1 MARGGGQAK
10 DDASFALPPFLPTI
24 SIGIQAPKAKGYA
37 LRLKDWPADP
47 KIANKL
53 NQHLSIL
60 KTTVMKKLIFPA
72 VAALALGLASCSS
85 DEVNPGNGGGTVNY
99 AEGGYVRLSI
109 NMPSTKGTRATEA
122 TDDHAN
128 DQFNDGLASEYAVK
142 DATLVLFEG
151 TESGTEAEATFHS
164 AYDLTSSVSMENSA
178 DNQITSMTKIV
189 KKTDNKD
196 HKKKLYALVVLNRN
210 GVTEV
215 VNTSAGT
222 TPVVENGLKVNAG
235 GTVTPI
241 TTSTTF
247 KDFCDLLSKT
257 PATPATGKLL
267 AAPQFASDVSANGI
281 FMTNAP
287 LSEKQGTSADPTGA
301 NVTTLVN
308 VTNSVYKTEKEAQ
321 NAPAADIFVERGVA
335 KVTFSK
341 EGSKGQGQGNLTG
354 VEFTKAGNKMSYEI
368 EGWNL
373 DVTNK
378 SSFLVRHTTNEQFG
392 MNSSFAAAAAGDKFR
407 FVGASP
413 IAAQI
418 GNDGTTPTTST
429 KNYYRT
435 YWGVDPNYDKNT
447 DTYPTEQFN
456 KLVKTPN
463 LSGDFGN
470 SNPQYCYENTFD
482 VAHQNQD
489 QTTRVVVAVKLKHD
503 GATTY
508 SDLYAFNGD
517 RSKLYSLADAKSRIK
532 DAIMHALEG
541 NAAHADLVK
550 SDIEDDDIV
559 LDTRNSATG
568 VVAIKSFKAKDNGA
582 TTKTEFTTG
591 AVFDAVKAEVGEI
604 TMYEKG
610 IAYYPIRI
618 KHFGD
623 QSTPW
628 NVTGQGV
635 TAGNIYPAGPDR
647 NNWFLGRYGVLRN
660 NWYDISVGDIKGVGT
675 PTIPST
681 DNIPDDELYNYISVR
696 INILSWAKRTQH
708 EDL

>member
-1 MARGGGQAK
+1 
-10 DDASFALPPFLPTI
+10 
-24 SIGIQAPKAKGYA
+24 
-37 LRLKDWPADP
+37 
-47 KIANKL
+47 
-53 NQHLSIL
+53 
-60 KTTVMKKLIFPA
+60 MKKLIFPA

-109 NMPSTKGTRATEA
+109 NMPSTKGTRAT
-122 TDDHAN
+122 TSNSKN

-142 DATLVLFEG
+142 DAQLILFEG
-151 TESGTEAEATFHS
+151 ANEANATFHS
-164 AYDLTSSVSMENSA
+164 AYVLLSTSMSMENSA

-189 KKTDNKD
+189 KQTDNKSHSD
-196 HKKKLYALVVLNRN
+196 NLYALVVLNNN

-215 VNTSAGT
+215 VNTPAGT
-222 TPVVENGLKVNAG
+222 TPVVANGLKVVNATA
-235 GTVTPI
+235 GTETQI

-247 KDFCDLLSKT
+247 KDFCDLLSVT

-287 LSEKQGTSADPTGA
+287 LSDKQGISADPKGA

-341 EGSKGQGQGNLTG
+341 EGSNGGGQGNLTG

-559 LDTRNSATG
+559 LDTRNPATG

-604 TMYEKG
+604 TMYKG
-610 IAYYPIRI
+610 GVAYYPIRI

-628 NVTGQGV
+628 NVTGQSV
-635 TAGNIYPAGPDR
+635 TAGKIYPTGTNQ

-696 INILSWAKRTQH
+696 INILSWAKRTQN

>member
-1 MARGGGQAK
+1 
-10 DDASFALPPFLPTI
+10 
-24 SIGIQAPKAKGYA
+24 
-37 LRLKDWPADP
+37 
-47 KIANKL
+47 
-53 NQHLSIL
+53 
-60 KTTVMKKLIFPA
+60 MKKLFFPA
-72 VAALALGLASCSS
+72 VAALAMGLASCSS

-109 NMPSTKGTRATEA
+109 NMPSVKGSRAPEA
-122 TDDHAN
+122 TDEHKN
-128 DQFNDGLASEYAVK
+128 DDFKDGLASEYAVK
-142 DATLVLFEG
+142 NAQLILFEG
-151 TESGTEAEATFHS
+151 TAAGKEEDAVFHS
-164 AYDLTSSVSMENSA
+164 AYDLTTSMSMENTA

-189 KKTDNKD
+189 KKTDNRN
-196 HKKKLYALVVLNRN
+196 HAGKLYALVVLNNN

-215 VNTSAGT
+215 VNTAAGV
-222 TPVVENGLKVNAG
+222 TPAVKNGLKVIA
-235 GTVTPI
+235 TDETETII
-241 TTSTTF
+241 TSATTF
-247 KDFCDLLSKT
+247 KAFCEKLSET
-257 PATPATGKLL
+257 PATAAIGKLL
-267 AAPQFASDVSANGI
+267 PAPKFASSVSANGI

-287 LSEKQGTSADPTGA
+287 LSDKKGITDDPAGA
-301 NVTTLVN
+301 NVITLVN
-308 VTNSVYKTEKEAQ
+308 VTNSVYDTEKEAQ

-341 EGSKGQGQGNLTG
+341 EESKGQGKGNLTG
-354 VEFTKAGNKMSYEI
+354 VEFTKTDNEMNYEI

-378 SSFLVRHTTNEQFG
+378 SSYLVRHTTNEQFG
-392 MNSSFAAAAAGDKFR
+392 LKSSVVTTGDKYR
-407 FVGASP
+407 FVGATP
-413 IAAQI
+413 ITAQI
-418 GNDGTTPTTST
+418 GNDGTGPTTST
-429 KNYYRT
+429 TEYYRT
-435 YWGVDPNYDKNT
+435 YWGVDPNYDK
-447 DTYPTEQFN
+447 DTYSTEQFN

-489 QTTRVVVAVKLKHD
+489 QTTRVVVAVKLKHN
-503 GATTY
+503 GAPTY

-541 NAAHADLVK
+541 NADYANLNK
-550 SDIEDDDIV
+550 TDIEVTFDE
-559 LDTRNSATG
+559 RNETSG
-568 VVAIKSFKAKDNGA
+568 KVAIKEFKAKKDA
-582 TTKTEFTTG
+582 ETTKTSFTSGT
-591 AVFDAVKAEVGEI
+591 VFDAVKTEVGDI
-604 TMYEKG
+604 TMYAKG

-635 TAGNIYPAGPDR
+635 TAGNIYPSGADQ

-675 PTIPST
+675 PTIPAL
-681 DNIPDDELYNYISVR
+681 DKIPDDEMYNYISVR
-696 INILSWAKRTQH
+696 INVLSWAKRTQH
-708 EDL
+708 ENL